1 MAKTVKLKSN
11 WAFIVLVSLA
21 ALGSVAV
28 SILSRSGIVSEKT
41 LALFLLLVFTQAL
54 VEHLLLFIR
63 TRNPGFAVFILLY
76 LDIALFFLLRFIKN
90 DFLWLPMLY
99 AAIPLVL
106 LGILVLVSGKIR
118 PRGRRILELAA
129 MSVDEKADGFTARPF
144 PVGKSTYTKE
154 EIMGFTGF
162 LSRHLVVSPRIQ
174 EDRVY
179 LVINASEISYLT
191 FRWVNI
197 QRKTYVAFD
206 FSGHISIHIAKRDYR
221 RYKDE
226 LTFDRLC
233 RSLGDLFKQFL
244 ILYQRGESQTVI
256 DMMDQEA

>member
-1 MAKTVKLKSN
+1 MAKKVILKSN

-21 ALGSVAV
+21 ALGIVAV
-28 SILSRSGIVSEKT
+28 SMLSRSGIVSEKM
-41 LALFLLLVFTQAL
+41 LALFLFLIFTQGL
-54 VEHLLLFIR
+54 VEHFLLFIR
-63 TRNPGFAVFILLY
+63 TWNPGFAVFILLY

-90 DFLWLPMLY
+90 DFLWMPMLY
-99 AAIPLVL
+99 AVIPLVL
-106 LGILVLVSGKIR
+106 LAVLVLVSGKIR

-129 MSVDEKADGFTARPF
+129 GSVDETADGFTERPF
-144 PVGKSTYTKE
+144 PIGKRTYTKE
-154 EIMGFTGF
+154 QIMGFAGF
-162 LSRHLVVSPRIQ
+162 LTRHLVVRPRIQ

-191 FRWVNI
+191 LRWVNI

-206 FSGHISIHIAKRDYR
+206 VSGHISVHIAKRDYR

-233 RSLGDLFKQFL
+233 RSLGELFKQFL
-244 ILYQRGESQTVI
+244 SFYQRGEGQAI
-256 DMMDQEA
+256 IAMMDQEA

>member
-11 WAFIVLVSLA
+11 WAFIVVVSLA

-41 LALFLLLVFTQAL
+41 LALLLFLIFTQGL

-63 TRNPGFAVFILLY
+63 TRNPGFGVFILLY
-76 LDIALFFLLRFIKN
+76 LDIALFFLLRVVKEE
-90 DFLWLPMLY
+90 FLWLPMLY
-99 AAIPLVL
+99 AVIPLVL
-106 LGILVLVSGKIR
+106 LGVLVLVRGKIR

-129 MSVDEKADGFTARPF
+129 MSVDETADGFTARPF
-144 PVGKSTYTKE
+144 PAGKIMYTKE
-154 EIMGFTGF
+154 EIMGFAGF
-162 LSRHLVVSPRIQ
+162 LTRHLVASPCIQ
-174 EDRVY
+174 EDRVF

-197 QRKTYVAFD
+197 QRRTYVAFD
-206 FSGHISIHIAKRDYR
+206 FSGHISVHIARRDYR

-244 ILYQRGESQTVI
+244 SLYQRGESQTVI
-256 DMMDQEA
+256 AMMDQEA